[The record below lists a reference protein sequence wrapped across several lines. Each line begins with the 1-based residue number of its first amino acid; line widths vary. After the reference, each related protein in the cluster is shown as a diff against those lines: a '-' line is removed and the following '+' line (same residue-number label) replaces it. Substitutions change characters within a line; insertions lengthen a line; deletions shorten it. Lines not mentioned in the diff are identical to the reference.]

1 MSKSKTQFDHNL
13 KKSKRQA
20 KHERQ
25 ISFLSAHEQQRIY
38 DSYKYDFMKN
48 KNIY

>member
-1 MSKSKTQFDHNL
+1 MNKSREQFLHNL
-13 KKSKRQA
+13 IKAKRQA

-25 ISFLSAHEQQRIY
+25 ISFLSAHELQRIY